1 VAGRNFLENMREI
14 AHIRLPKPFGM
25 LQCNARINGNAA
37 QILCGGLLSDRRSPR
52 ERGYKINRDVNRP
65 MTDRTIGLD
74 HGLTDYGDRD
84 FSRYLRRSFAQSM
97 GYSRAMLDKP
107 VIGIAYTGSDF
118 NNCHRHFPELLAAVK
133 RGVLAAGALPLEF
146 PTISLGE
153 VFLTPTSL
161 KYRNLMA
168 MDTEEMIRA
177 QPMDAVVLMGG
188 CDKTVPAQL
197 MGAVSADRPAI
208 ALVAGPM
215 MTGRHRGERLG
226 ACTDCRRFWARY
238 RAGDIDAEEI
248 SEVEGRLAVT
258 AGTCAVMGTAS
269 TMACLT
275 EALGLCLPGTAAIPA
290 VHADRLRAAE
300 ATGAA
305 AVKLIGSTRTP
316 AQLINKNS
324 VENALRVLLALGGST
339 NAVIHLTAIA
349 GRAGVKVSLDQ
360 LNSLSDTTPVL
371 VNLKPV
377 GNGYMEDFCA
387 AGGMGSLLR
396 ELKPQL
402 HLDCMTVT
410 GETLGERLAADA
422 QDVIN
427 DYVDRAI
434 IAAAD
439 KPLEPAGGLVA
450 LFGNLA
456 PQGAILKRSA
466 ADARLFEHE
475 GKAVVFSSLE
485 DLAARIDDP
494 QLDVAADDI
503 LVLQNAGPHAEA
515 CMPEAG
521 YLPIP
526 KKLAQKGVK
535 DMVRI
540 SDARMSGTAF
550 GTIVLHVTPDAA
562 SGGPLGLVKTGDRI
576 RLSVKNRRIELL
588 VDDAEL
594 KKRAAAAPTR
604 MKMPERGYSKLFA
617 EQITGAD
624 EGCDFRFLMSR

>member
-1 VAGRNFLENMREI
+1 MSEQTTL
-14 AHIRLPKPFGM
+14 
-25 LQCNARINGNAA
+25 
-37 QILCGGLLSDRRSPR
+37 GLA
-52 ERGYKINRDVNRP
+52 
-65 MTDRTIGLD
+65 
-74 HGLTDYGDRD
+74 HGLTNYGDRD
-84 FSRYLRRSFAQSM
+84 FSRYLRRSLAQSM
-97 GYSRAMLDKP
+97 GYSRAFLDKP
-107 VIGIAYTGSDF
+107 VIGIAYTASDF

-153 VFLTPTSL
+153 VFLSPTSL
-161 KYRNLMA
+161 KFRNLMA
-168 MDTEEMIRA
+168 IDTEEMIRA

-197 MGAVSADRPAI
+197 MGAVSADLPAI
-208 ALVAGPM
+208 ALIGGPM

-238 RAGDIDAEEI
+238 RAGDIDEEEI
-248 SEVEGRLAVT
+248 SAVEGQLAVT

-300 ATGAA
+300 ASGAA
-305 AVKLIGSTRTP
+305 AVKLIGSKLTP
-316 AQLINKNS
+316 GQLVNDKSI
-324 VENALRVLLALGGST
+324 ENALRVLLALGGST

-349 GRAGVKVSLDQ
+349 GRAGVKISLDR
-360 LNSLSDTTPVL
+360 LNALSESTPVL

-377 GNGYMEDFCA
+377 GNGYMEDFCS
-387 AGGMGSLLR
+387 AGGMGALLR
-396 ELKPQL
+396 ELKPLL
-402 HLDCMTVT
+402 HLDCITVT
-410 GETLGERLAADA
+410 GETLGERLDG
-422 QDVIN
+422 DDLSYI
-427 DYVDRAI
+427 DRTI
-434 IAAAD
+434 IAPMD
-439 KPLEPAGGLVA
+439 KPLETVGGLVA

-456 PQGAILKRSA
+456 PKGAILKRSA
-466 ADARLFEHE
+466 ADASLFEHE
-475 GKAVVFSSLE
+475 GRAVVFSSLA
-485 DLAARIDDP
+485 DLAARIDNP
-494 QLDVAADDI
+494 TLDVEPRDM
-503 LVLQNAGPHAEA
+503 LVLQNAGPHALE

-526 KKLAQKGVK
+526 KKLARRGVK

-562 SGGPLGLVKTGDRI
+562 SGGPLGLVKNGDRI
-576 RLSVKNRRIELL
+576 RLSVKQRRIELL

-594 KKRAAAAPTR
+594 KERAAAAPPPPS
-604 MKMPERGYSKLFA
+604 KPKRGYARLFA
-617 EQITGAD
+617 EQILGAD
-624 EGCDFRFLMSR
+624 EGCDFKFLMPR

>member
-1 VAGRNFLENMREI
+1 MSETT
-14 AHIRLPKPFGM
+14 
-25 LQCNARINGNAA
+25 
-37 QILCGGLLSDRRSPR
+37 GL
-52 ERGYKINRDVNRP
+52 N
-65 MTDRTIGLD
+65 

-84 FSRYLRRSFAQSM
+84 FSRYLRRSFALSM

-107 VIGIAYTGSDF
+107 VVGIAYTGSDF

-133 RGVLAAGALPLEF
+133 RGVLASGALPLEF

-168 MDTEEMIRA
+168 IDTEEMIRA

-197 MGAVSADRPAI
+197 MGAVSAGRPAI

-215 MTGRHRGERLG
+215 MTGRYRGERLG

-238 RAGDIDAEEI
+238 RAGDIEAEQI
-248 SEVEGRLAVT
+248 SEVEGQLAVT

-275 EALGLCLPGTAAIPA
+275 EVLGLCLPGTAAIPA

-305 AVKLIGSTRTP
+305 AVKLIGSKLKP
-316 AQLINKNS
+316 AQIVNQKS

-349 GRAGVKVSLDQ
+349 GRAGVKVSLEQ
-360 LNSLSDTTPVL
+360 LNKFSDSTPVL

-387 AGGMGSLLR
+387 AGGMGALLR
-396 ELKPQL
+396 ELKPLL
-402 HLDCMTVT
+402 HLDAMTVT
-410 GETLGERLAADA
+410 GETLGERLADDA
-422 QDVIN
+422 T
-427 DYVDRAI
+427 DYVDRTI
-434 IAAAD
+434 IAERA

-456 PQGAILKRSA
+456 PAGAILKRSA
-466 ADARLFEHE
+466 ADVRLFEHE
-475 GKAVVFSSLE
+475 GRAVVFSSLE

-494 QLDVAADDI
+494 KLDVTPDDI
-503 LVLQNAGPHAEA
+503 LVLQNAGPHAPA
-515 CMPEAG
+515 SMPEAG

-535 DMVRI
+535 DMIRI

-562 SGGPLGLVKTGDRI
+562 SGGPLGLVRNGDRI
-576 RLSVKNRRIELL
+576 KLSVKSRSITLL

-594 KKRAAAAPTR
+594 KKRAASAKLQT
-604 MKMPERGYSKLFA
+604 KVPERGYAKLFA

-624 EGCDFRFLMSR
+624 EGCDFKFLMPR